1 MAVRGYPR
9 VVTESELAAADD
21 AAPERAADTV
31 DEVTVARDLD
41 AAPELETPVAAAN
54 SEGESSLTV
63 LLALGANLGVG
74 ALKLAAGLI
83 TGSAALLSEA
93 AHSAGDSTTEVLLLV
108 AQRRSMKPADRS
120 HPFGYGKERYFWS
133 LIAAVA
139 ILVSGA
145 AFSFYQGLDAIF
157 GAKEASQDIW
167 INYPVLLLAA
177 ILEGTSLRQAA
188 KQMRGETS
196 RLRLSV
202 RAYLRTPR
210 DPTINSVLLEDSAAI
225 VGLVVAALG
234 VGLHQATGNQAW
246 DGAASLVIAALLLV
260 VAFVLARANEGL
272 LIGKQADPR
281 FVREVEAWL
290 EEQPEVDDVVDLL
303 TMRTGTDS
311 ILLCARADFV
321 NSVSSGDLEKACVR
335 LDTEM
340 RQKWPSLDEI
350 FIQPASRKDASMR
363 RRVEQRYGQALAE
376 E

>member
-1 MAVRGYPR
+1 M
-9 VVTESELAAADD
+9 TESELSAAD
-21 AAPERAADTV
+21 ATTTSGEEHPTDTV
-31 DEVTVARDLD
+31 DEVTVARE
-41 AAPELETPVAAAN
+41 AAAAEEESQELEAPVAAAG
-54 SEGESSLTV
+54 SAGESTVTV
-63 LLALGANLGVG
+63 LLALAANIGVG
-74 ALKLAAGLI
+74 IAKLAAGLI

-93 AHSAGDSTTEVLLLV
+93 AHSAGDSTTEVLLIV

-145 AFSFYQGLDAIF
+145 AFSVYQGLEAILRPE
-157 GAKEASQDIW
+157 EASKDIW
-167 INYPVLLLAA
+167 INYPVLVLAA
-177 ILEGTSLRQAA
+177 LLEGASLRQAA

-196 RLRLSV
+196 RLQLSL
-202 RAYLRTPR
+202 RSYLRTPR

-225 VGLVVAALG
+225 VGLAVAGAG
-234 VGLHQATGNQAW
+234 VGLHQATGVQAW
-246 DGAASLVIAALLLV
+246 DGVVSLVIAVLLLLV
-260 VAFVLARANEGL
+260 AFTLARANEGL

-281 FVREVEAWL
+281 LIREIELWL
-290 EEQPEVDDVVDLL
+290 EEQPEVDDIVDVL

-321 NSVSSGDLEKACVR
+321 NNVSGGDLELACVR
-335 LDTEM
+335 LDSEM

-350 FIQPASRKDASMR
+350 FIQPTSRKDDAMR
-363 RRVEQRYGQALAE
+363 RRVQQRYGTALAE